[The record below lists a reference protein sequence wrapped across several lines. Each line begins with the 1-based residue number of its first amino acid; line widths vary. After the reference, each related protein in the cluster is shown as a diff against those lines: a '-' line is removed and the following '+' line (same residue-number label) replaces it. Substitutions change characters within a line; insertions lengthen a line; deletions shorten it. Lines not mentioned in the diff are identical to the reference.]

1 MVVFYSEGLE
11 FMVKL
16 VAVPEKETEFL
27 LNDLSM
33 PDISGLSTAGESPLL
48 VKGMSV
54 SELLR
59 EMNQLSGN
67 NEKAANKIVTFR
79 REKLMNA
86 LKTTPETLKPT
97 QA

>member
-1 MVVFYSEGLE
+1 MVFYSEGLE

-16 VAVPEKETEFL
+16 VGVQEEATEFL
-27 LNDLSM
+27 LTDLKM
-33 PDISGLSTAGESPLL
+33 PDICGLSTAGESSLL
-48 VKGMSV
+48 VEGMSV

-79 REKLMNA
+79 RGKFMEA
-86 LKTTPETLKPT
+86 LKRTPGALKPS